1 MMAECI
7 LMKGGGGDDLDAV
20 TAAAEDILEGKVIV
34 GADGEPL
41 TGSMADNSGDVLPA
55 SASLDAV
62 NERVELTVPAVG
74 KYSLTSKLY
83 AAFQTIASV
92 IGLTG
97 EKLVSGNTVLGIDGS
112 ATSDATLSSASQLRK
127 GIVGY
132 GKNGAKYTGSMTEKA
147 AATYTPGTA
156 NQTIAAG
163 QYLAGAQTIK
173 GDANLKAAYIKK
185 GVSIFGVTGTWEGY
199 VATAVDLYN
208 YGTKQYGLVGSSAVT
223 FNSNSI
229 EFNHGLTGSPSTR
242 LYTGN
247 AVNLTAY
254 TGIKLTYQ
262 LTKTYPITFNVN
274 FGTTGTTSDTAGK
287 KAASINISSTSV
299 TTVNIPFSIAHAL
312 TTTIGFRSCYASSGS
327 SLNLITIYKISLY

>member
-1 MMAECI
+1 MAECI
-7 LMKGGGGDDLDAV
+7 LMKGGGGADLDAV
-20 TAAAEDILEGKVIV
+20 TAAAGDVLEGKVIV

-62 NERVELTVPAVG
+62 NERVELTVPAAG

-83 AAFQTIASV
+83 AAFQTIASLV
-92 IGLTG
+92 GLTA

-112 ATSDATLSSASQLRK
+112 ATSDATLSSASQLRN

-199 VATAVDLYN
+199 VATAVDIYK
-208 YGTKQYGLVGSSAVT
+208 YGVIQYGLTKKTGTVT
-223 FNSNSI
+223 FNSNSLYI
-229 EFNHGLTGSPSTR
+229 TPQTNGTI
-242 LYTGN
+242 LYTTN
-247 AVNLTAY
+247 SINLTAY
-254 TGIKLTYQ
+254 TGIKIKYKADAATSYLAARIY
-262 LTKTYPITFNVN
+262 
-274 FGTTGTTSDTAGK
+274 FGTNSSDAGTLSSDKTAIGST
-287 KAASINISSTSV
+287 ASEA
-299 TTVNIPFSIAHAL
+299 TVNIPFTASHAL
-312 TTTIGFRSCYASSGS
+312 TTTLGFYIGKTSSTA
-327 SLNLITIYKISLY
+327 NTVKVTVYQISLY